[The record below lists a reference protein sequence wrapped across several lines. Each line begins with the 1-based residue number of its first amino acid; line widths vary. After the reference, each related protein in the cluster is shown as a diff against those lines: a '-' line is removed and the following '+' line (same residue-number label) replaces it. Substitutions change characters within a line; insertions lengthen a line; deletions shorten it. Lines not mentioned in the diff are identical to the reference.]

1 MAHGYARRRKREPR
15 VAEIVRQCL
24 RALVVLQIPRGVKV
38 VDRAVEL
45 GRDPRVAL
53 ACAARG
59 HGRARDGTRR
69 NTTALEQIDIRIGNA
84 AADGLSLAEGGIG
97 RLVIRLPPGVGDV
110 REQPVVEIQHALVVL
125 RRGGGKQT
133 VCRLR
138 KLRAARRA
146 VIRIDPVE
154 RDGDVRIHPAVHRVA
169 VRAHPELR
177 IVEQLAQTGGE
188 RVGVAAIDDRIRLLA
203 HRRVQHGGD
212 ARVRAAVRRS
222 VRQDG

>member
-1 MAHGYARRRKREPR
+1 M
-15 VAEIVRQCL
+15 AEIVRQCL
-24 RALVVLQIPRGVKV
+24 RASFVLQIPRGVKV

-53 ACAARG
+53 ARAARG
-59 HGRARDGTRR
+59 HRRARDGARR
-69 NTTALEQIDIRIGNA
+69 NTAALEQIDIRIGNA
-84 AADGLSLAEGGIG
+84 AADGLPFADGGIG
-97 RLVIRLPPGVGDV
+97 RLVIRLPPGVGNV
-110 REQPVVEIQHALVVL
+110 REQPVVEIQRALVVL

-146 VIRIDPVE
+146 VIGVDPVE
-154 RDGDVRIHPAVHRVA
+154 RDGDVRIRPAVHRVA

-188 RVGVAAIDDRIRLLA
+188 RVGVAAVDDRIRLLA